1 MNSKINNKNKIV
13 ILSILALLFALIFL
27 FYDIK
32 PGIFEYTMG
41 LRLPRFVAIILAAIC
56 IGSSTYIFQT
66 LTSNVIITP
75 SLLGMNSLY
84 TLLNTSIVF
93 LLGSSSLLF
102 VNSYLSYGITLILM
116 GISAIVIYGY
126 IFDKTNNNILL
137 ILLIGTIVST
147 LFGSIQQSM
156 IRIMDP
162 NEYDSLLNSLIASFS
177 NVNSALIGVSIV
189 LIILCFYIFRK
200 EISYLNVLILG
211 KTMSINL
218 GVDYNLVSKKL
229 LIFVSLLIAI
239 CTSLVGPITF
249 LGLIVVNIA
258 RNIFKSYKY
267 NLLMIGSVLLGIIFL
282 FGSQF
287 IIQHIF
293 VYAVPISVFVNLF
306 GGIYFLILLLR
317 ERGKM

>member
-1 MNSKINNKNKIV
+1 MKNKINNKNKIV
-13 ILSILALLFALIFL
+13 ILSILAVLFSTLFL

-32 PGIFEYTMG
+32 PGIFEYTMN
-41 LRLPRFVAIILAAIC
+41 LRLPRFIAIMLAAVC
-56 IGSSTYIFQT
+56 IGASTYIFQT
-66 LTSNVIITP
+66 LTSNIIITP

-84 TLLNTSIVF
+84 TLINTSIVF

-102 VNSYLSYGITLILM
+102 VNSYLSYGITLVLM
-116 GISAIVIYGY
+116 CISAILIYGY

-137 ILLIGTIVST
+137 ILLIGTVIST
-147 LFGSIQQSM
+147 LFGSLQQSM

-162 NEYDSLLNSLIASFS
+162 NEYDSLLNSLIASFN
-177 NVNSALIGVSIV
+177 NVNSALIGISIL
-189 LIILCFYIFRK
+189 LIIFCFYFFKK
-200 EISYLNVLILG
+200 EISYLNVLTLG
-211 KTMSINL
+211 KNVSINL
-218 GVDYNLVSKKL
+218 GVDYNLVSKRL
-229 LIFVSLLIAI
+229 LIFVSILIAI

-258 RNIFKSYKY
+258 RSIFKSYKY
-267 NLLMIGSVLLGIIFL
+267 DLLMIGSILLGVIFL
-282 FGSQF
+282 FGAQF
-287 IIQHIF
+287 IIEHIF